1 MLLILYKTHIYS
13 FANKVT
19 DLDTVVQEIA
29 DFCDDED
36 ETRFGHDYYVLDMK

>member
-13 FANKVT
+13 SANKVT
-19 DLDTVVQEIA
+19 DLDIVVQEIS

-36 ETRFGHDYYVLDMK
+36 QTTFSEDYNVLDMK